1 MSAPEEHAETY
12 LRACQIESYED
23 GEVYTRKKLLVRP
36 HDLIF
41 MKEHVLKMFVFG
53 KSFLTTAQLLKRP
66 FRFRRLRNWYMMVS
80 SLGVT
85 NITFE
90 ISGNT
95 FYSGVRIGSIN
106 FKDL

>member
-12 LRACQIESYED
+12 LRACKIESYEED

-41 MKEHVLKMFVFG
+41 MKEHVLKMFVFD

-66 FRFRRLRNWYMMVS
+66 F
-80 SLGVT
+80 
-85 NITFE
+85 
-90 ISGNT
+90 
-95 FYSGVRIGSIN
+95 SI
-106 FKDL
+106 